1 MKKPIYILMAL
12 VLVVASCGSSAKT
25 AASGSGSGSKS
36 YVIGFYNLENLFDT
50 YHDEGKN
57 DYEYLPDGANQWT
70 EAKYEKKQQ
79 NMARVIAEMKADN
92 GIWHTVLGVSEIE
105 NRHVLEDLVAQ
116 PAIAEAN
123 YQIVHY
129 DGPDNRGVDVAL
141 LYRPDQFK
149 VITSESIPFNF
160 APSSIDFSSWTQEEM
175 DAFRTRDILMVR
187 GTIDGEMFA
196 FFVCHLPSRVGGKG
210 ADLRPRGAE
219 IAYKRAVE
227 LMQEFPGIKI
237 VVMGDMND
245 NPSDPS
251 MTDFMHGREDIAD
264 ATGFEFF
271 SPFLSMLKAGYS
283 SLYYQGAGNIYD
295 IILVNSALANAPRGT
310 FQIQPIVN
318 GKYYGRVFNKPF
330 MTNQSGQY
338 KGTPFRTFSNGAF
351 VGGYSDHYPTYIVI
365 KK

>member
-1 MKKPIYILMAL
+1 MRKPFYLLLALAL
-12 VLVVASCGSSAKT
+12 VLTSCGT
-25 AASGSGSGSKS
+25 SGKVAGQGGYTKS
-36 YVIGFYNLENLFDT
+36 HVIGFYNLENLFDT
-50 YHDEGKN
+50 FHDEGKN

-70 EAKYEKKQQ
+70 EAKYRKKLE
-79 NMARVIAEMKADN
+79 NMARVIAAMKADN
-92 GIWHTVLGVSEIE
+92 GAWHTVLGVSEIE
-105 NRHVLEDLVAQ
+105 NRHVLEDLVSQ
-116 PAIAEAN
+116 PSIAEAN

-129 DGPDNRGVDVAL
+129 DGPDRRGVDVAL
-141 LYRPDQFK
+141 FYKPDQFK
-149 VITSESIPFNF
+149 LIESESIPFTF
-160 APSSIDFSSWTQEEM
+160 APSRIDFSAWTQEEM
-175 DAFRTRDILMVR
+175 DDFRTRDVLMVR

-196 FFVCHLPSRVGGKG
+196 FFVAHLPSRLGGKG

-219 IAYKRAVE
+219 IIYMRAME
-227 LMQEFPGIKI
+227 LQKQFPDIKI

-245 NPSDPS
+245 NPTDVS
-251 MTDFMHGREDIAD
+251 MTEFLHGKEDIAD
-264 ATGFEFF
+264 ATGEEFF

-283 SLYYQGAGNIYD
+283 SLYYQGGGNIYD
-295 IILVNSALANAPRGT
+295 IILVNSNLANAPKGS

-318 GKYYGRVFNKPF
+318 GKYYGRVFSKPF